1 MVLSGRLGLIGFGKL
16 SFDEAGTVALGNT
29 RTGRVGQARCHVVR
43 WGRVWPY

>member
-29 RTGRVGQARCHVVR
+29 RTGRVGQARCG
-43 WGRVWPY
+43 WVWFGAVYSG